1 MKKEIKQK
9 YTFIEIV
16 VASLLFCMV
25 SLSAF
30 VLMASVNDSTIKKV
44 YKMNVELFVDTINK
58 NPNVKFEKY
67 KDEINPKIICQDL
80 MCSYLTDYKSSSI
93 KNNPV
98 IIDLNEKGYPI
109 KLKYNFNSISANHF
123 NGELDK
129 NGTERYYSQ
138 IIKSI
143 KDNVK
148 GAGYYVNNNQ
158 VSFEDCYKVN
168 ICMFV
173 IALKEPS

>member
-9 YTFIEIV
+9 YTVIEIV
-16 VASLLFCMV
+16 IASLLFCVV

-30 VLMASVNDSTIKKV
+30 FLMVSINDSTIKNV

-58 NPNVKFEKY
+58 NPKVKFEKY
-67 KDEINPKIICQDL
+67 KDEINPKIICKGL
-80 MCSYLTDYKSSSI
+80 ICSYLTDYKNYLV

-98 IIDLNEKGYPI
+98 VIDLNEKGYPV
-109 KLKYNFNSISANHF
+109 KLTYKFDSIRDNHF

-129 NGTERYYSQ
+129 NGTERYYSW

-148 GAGYYVNNNQ
+148 GAGYYINNNQ
-158 VSFEDCYKVN
+158 VSFGDCYKVSG
-168 ICMFV
+168 CMF
-173 IALKEPS
+173 IIELKEPS